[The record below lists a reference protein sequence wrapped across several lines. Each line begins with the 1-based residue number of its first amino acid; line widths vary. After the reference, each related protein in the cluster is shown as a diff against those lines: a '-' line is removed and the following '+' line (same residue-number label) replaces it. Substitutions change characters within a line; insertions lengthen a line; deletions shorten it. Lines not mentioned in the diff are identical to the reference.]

1 MGMVHAE
8 EWVGLFGSTSICSVR
23 HRSVL
28 KNTFSV
34 FPFKDEDVLDLDV
47 LKSIQITV
55 IRIRRTLENKNIYR
69 NVEKT
74 LLA

>member
-8 EWVGLFGSTSICSVR
+8 EWVGLFCSASVCSVQ

-34 FPFKDEDVLDLDV
+34 FPFKEPLDL
-47 LKSIQITV
+47 LKSIQMTV
-55 IRIRRTLENKNIYR
+55 IRISRTLEK
-69 NVEKT
+69 
-74 LLA
+74 